1 MAGYSGSELERHQ
14 MIDLNLGL
22 KFLHPFSHVVAIIA
36 IEMNYVAE
44 IRFQL
49 VIHPMI
55 TNYIGLIDPIVA
67 PGPLITKLVLPSRPN
82 THQQTKPP
90 LRCHENKIPRREV

>member
-14 MIDLNLGL
+14 TIHLNLGL

-36 IEMNYVAE
+36 IEMNYIAE

-49 VIHPMI
+49 VVHSMI
-55 TNYIGLIDPIVA
+55 TN
-67 PGPLITKLVLPSRPN
+67 
-82 THQQTKPP
+82 
-90 LRCHENKIPRREV
+90 